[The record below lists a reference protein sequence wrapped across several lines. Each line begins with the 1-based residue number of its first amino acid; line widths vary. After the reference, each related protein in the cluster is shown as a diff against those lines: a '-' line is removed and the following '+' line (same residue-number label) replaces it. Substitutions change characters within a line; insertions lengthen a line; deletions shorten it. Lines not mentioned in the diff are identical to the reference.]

1 MLLIIGPNYHQTSI
15 LKFKNWLIREN
26 LLLRRDLLESL
37 LSSQLR
43 KNLEIFLIKIVK
55 AFRVLKVWSKALDIF
70 MSAQRFFQ

>member
-43 KNLEIFLIKIVK
+43 KNLEISLIKIVK
-55 AFRVLKVWSKALDIF
+55 ALRVLKVWSKALNIF